1 MKRPLHDWNLSPKQA
16 VQLQRELA
24 PLVLPR
30 DDFKEVHCV
39 AGVGMAIHESKQVAY
54 AGVILFEFPSLREIE
69 RVDALAPLKFPYVPG
84 LLSFREIPILLQA
97 IHKLRRR
104 PDLLFVD
111 GHGLAHPRRFGIASH
126 LGLWLDLPTVGCA
139 KSRLCGE
146 YRQPAQKR
154 GSFSPLLDGE
164 EEVGRVL
171 RTRDGVRP
179 IFVSVGHRIGLRSA
193 VRVTLDCHAG
203 WRIPK
208 PTREAD
214 LYVAE
219 LKRLGG

>member
-1 MKRPLHDWNLSPKQA
+1 MPLHDWNLSPKQA

-24 PLVLPR
+24 PRVVAR
-30 DDFKEVHCV
+30 NEFKEIHCV
-39 AGVGMAIHESKQVAY
+39 AGADMAIHDSKEIAY
-54 AGVILFEFPSLREIE
+54 AGVVLFEFPSLREIE
-69 RVDALAPLKFPYVPG
+69 RVDAAAPLKFPYVPG

-97 IHKLRRR
+97 IQKLRRP

-111 GHGLAHPRRFGIASH
+111 GHGMAHPRRFGIASH
-126 LGLWLDLPTVGCA
+126 LGLWLDLPTIGCA

-146 YRQPAQKR
+146 YREPARKR
-154 GSFSPLLDGE
+154 GSFSPLLDGG
-164 EEVGRVL
+164 EEVGVVL

-179 IFVSVGHRIGLRSA
+179 IFVSVGHRIGLRTA
-193 VRVTLDCHAG
+193 VQVTLDCHAG

-219 LKRLGG
+219 MKRRGR